1 MHRSATGTHR
11 LPSSDGEEA
20 PTSLSRAEFE
30 ALYRQSRSALWCIAA
45 GVLGDRTNA
54 EDVVQEAA
62 LIAYSRRE
70 TFTPGTSFLAWTSR
84 IVRNVALNIRRK
96 RSEQSMSAI
105 DVAEQTVVDRNH
117 SASNHIPLT
126 ANGEL
131 KPEQEAFDD
140 KVLTALMQLSSVARA
155 ALLLRTVLE
164 LSYTEIAETLD
175 IPAGTAMSHV
185 HRSRKLLRSTVLDEQ
200 TSELRSQRKP

>member
-1 MHRSATGTHR
+1 MLPNR
-11 LPSSDGEEA
+11 L
-20 PTSLSRAEFE
+20 LS
-30 ALYRQSRSALWCIAA
+30 I
-45 GVLGDRTNA
+45 
-54 EDVVQEAA
+54 
-62 LIAYSRRE
+62 
-70 TFTPGTSFLAWTSR
+70 
-84 IVRNVALNIRRK
+84 
-96 RSEQSMSAI
+96 
-105 DVAEQTVVDRNH
+105 
-117 SASNHIPLT
+117 NHIPLT